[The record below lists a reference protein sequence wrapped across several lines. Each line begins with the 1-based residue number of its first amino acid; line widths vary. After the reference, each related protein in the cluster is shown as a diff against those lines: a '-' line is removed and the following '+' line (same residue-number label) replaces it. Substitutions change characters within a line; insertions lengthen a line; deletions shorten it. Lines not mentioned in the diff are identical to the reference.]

1 MKRFLNII
9 LFILLISISV
19 SCGKDILDVNSN
31 PNSPSESQVDPTLLM
46 PSAQVVFG
54 YHHYGWLNRYTSFL
68 VQHWAT
74 SSTQFR
80 RHDRYDYNQTDFNT
94 MWSELYAKVLTDC
107 ETIIK
112 QGQEKNVPNWI
123 ACGKIFKA
131 YVYSVMTDLWGDIPF
146 SEALKGAENTTPK
159 YDKQQVIYPAL
170 IAMIDEGLA
179 ALDLAPGAKGFVG
192 TQDFIYAG
200 NMSKWQKF
208 GNSLKLRLL
217 MRQSEVNPGAAST
230 GIAAIISNPGQFPIF
245 SSNADDAQLAFADA
259 GQQQNPLAF
268 WLTARGGNLL
278 NTNPGASAGD
288 FVASKTLVDIMNT
301 NNDPRRPI
309 YFLRPNGQTDF
320 VGWPNGN
327 STTGLTNAIIIT
339 LSRIGTQTSKTVFSS
354 NTSPALF
361 MTFAEISFIRAEAA
375 ARGWTAENAASLY
388 KDGIEANMK
397 KYNVSD
403 PDIAAYL
410 AQPQVI
416 FPVLQIDQL
425 NAISREKYVALF
437 CQGIEAYSD
446 WRRRNFPVLPAS
458 NFNITNDV
466 IPTRIPYAQDE
477 VNLNTASLNAAK
489 ALFTNPN
496 EILNK
501 VWWDVP

>member
-1 MKRFLNII
+1 MKRFFNIV
-9 LFILLISISV
+9 LFILLISVSV

-46 PSAQVVFG
+46 PSAQVVFA
-54 YHHYGWLNRYTSFL
+54 YQHYGWFNRYTSFL

-94 MWSELYAKVLTDC
+94 MWGELYAKVLTDC

-112 QGQEKNVPNWI
+112 QGQEKGVPNWVG
-123 ACGKIFKA
+123 CGKIFKA

-146 SEALKGAENTTPK
+146 SEALKGAANTTPK
-159 YDKQQVIYPAL
+159 YDKQQTIYPAL

-179 ALDLAPGAKGFVG
+179 SLDLTPGAKGFVG

-200 NMSKWQKF
+200 NISRWQKF
-208 GNSLKLRLL
+208 GNSLKLRLF
-217 MRQSEVNPGAAST
+217 MRQSEVNPGAAAA
-230 GIAAIISNPGQFPIF
+230 GIAAIINGQLPII
-245 SSNADDAQLAFADA
+245 SSNSDDAQLAFADA

-268 WLTARGGNLL
+268 WLTGRGGNLL
-278 NTNPGASAGD
+278 NTNPGAAAGD
-288 FVASKTLVDIMNT
+288 FVASKTLVDIMNA

-309 YFLRPNGQTDF
+309 YFLRPNGQVNF

-327 STTGLTNAIIIT
+327 STTGLTNAITIT

-354 NTSPALF
+354 NNSPALF
-361 MTFAEISFIRAEAA
+361 MTFAEVSFIRAEAA
-375 ARGWTAENAASLY
+375 ARGWTGENAGALY
-388 KDGIEANMK
+388 QQGITANMQ
-397 KYNVSD
+397 KYNVSGA
-403 PDIAAYL
+403 DINTYL
-410 AQPQVI
+410 AQPQVT
-416 FPVLQIDQL
+416 FPGNQVDQL

-437 CQGIEAYSD
+437 CQGVEAYSD
-446 WRRRNFPVLPAS
+446 WRRRNFPVLPAATS
-458 NFNITNDV
+458 NVTGGI
-466 IPTRIPYAQDE
+466 IPTRIPYVQDE
-477 VNLNTASLNAAK
+477 VNLNSASLNAAK
-489 ALFTNPN
+489 ASFTNPN